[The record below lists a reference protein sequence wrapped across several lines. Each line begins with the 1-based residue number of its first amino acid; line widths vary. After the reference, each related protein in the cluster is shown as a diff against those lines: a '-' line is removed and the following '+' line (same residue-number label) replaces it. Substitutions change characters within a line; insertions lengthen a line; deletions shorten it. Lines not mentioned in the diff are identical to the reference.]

1 MGLLV
6 IMVFLGSVKL
16 DAAKRLTLI
25 KEVAEIL
32 DVEEKDHVMFYLED
46 GEIII
51 RKVLPMMGRG
61 IKGAEEEINEWA
73 RKRRIE
79 INMIANPDERE
90 IAERE
95 MQDVLAEKYERNS
108 EMFE

>member
-1 MGLLV
+1 
-6 IMVFLGSVKL
+6 MVFLGSVKL

-32 DVEEKDHVMFYLED
+32 EVEEKDHVMFYLED

-73 RKRRIE
+73 RKRKIE
-79 INMIANPDERE
+79 IDMITDPEERDM
-90 IAERE
+90 AERE
-95 MQDVLAEKYERNS
+95 MQDTLIEKYERNS